1 MIIFNLW
8 FLPFS
13 QKNVKL
19 YLELKHSENSL
30 KINEK
35 DVKNMANTLGS
46 RIMDYRKKRGITQD
60 QLAEAMGVSCQAVSK
75 WENDLSCPDIT
86 LLPQIADY
94 FNVSIDALLR
104 GKETALVQVLE
115 PTERR
120 DINKLILKVMVH
132 SVDGDIVNIN
142 LPLCLVKVGL
152 DIGMQ
157 LPQFSGNETIQSIDF
172 KGILEA
178 AENGLIGKLID
189 IKSANGDIVE
199 IIIE

>member
-1 MIIFNLW
+1 
-8 FLPFS
+8 
-13 QKNVKL
+13 
-19 YLELKHSENSL
+19 
-30 KINEK
+30 
-35 DVKNMANTLGS
+35 MANTLGS

-104 GKETALVQVLE
+104 GKETALVQVLK

-157 LPQFSGNETIQSIDF
+157 LPQFSGNETIKSIDF
-172 KGILEA
+172 KAILEA